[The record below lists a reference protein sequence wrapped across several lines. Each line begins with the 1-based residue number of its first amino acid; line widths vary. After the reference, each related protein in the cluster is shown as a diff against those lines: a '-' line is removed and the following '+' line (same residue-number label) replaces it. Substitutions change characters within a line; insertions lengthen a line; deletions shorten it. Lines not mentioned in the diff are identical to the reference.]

1 MTIYQKHVLN
11 DGHVCSNCLARQRRG
26 VTKPV
31 PYKRADVDAD
41 RNRVRDEGHFVTS
54 YSERVKQNT
63 HREAVPDA
71 EVRDQMT
78 TFCEC
83 GVDSAY
89 VRVWDDR
96 DVDAARLRQ
105 LLMNLHATLQ
115 AKDFVVDVR
124 QLARRADELY
134 HQLPVAG
141 AAGRG
146 IGPAREDAPTMN
158 DVLEGAVEAGVV
170 QEEAAVNEVP
180 A

>member
-1 MTIYQKHVLN
+1 MTIYQEHVLN
-11 DGHVCSNCLARQRRG
+11 DGHVCSNCLARQRRE

-31 PYKRADVDAD
+31 PYERADVDGD
-41 RNRVRDEGHFVTS
+41 QNRVRDGDHYVTS
-54 YSERVKQNT
+54 YAERVRENT
-63 HREAVPDA
+63 DREAVPDV

-105 LLMNLHATLQ
+105 LLKNLFATLE
-115 AKDFVVDVR
+115 AKDFEVHPR
-124 QLARRADELY
+124 QMARRADELY
-134 HQLPVAG
+134 HELPVAG

-146 IGPAREDAPTMN
+146 IGPAREGAPTMN

-170 QEEAAVNEVP
+170 QEETAANEVP